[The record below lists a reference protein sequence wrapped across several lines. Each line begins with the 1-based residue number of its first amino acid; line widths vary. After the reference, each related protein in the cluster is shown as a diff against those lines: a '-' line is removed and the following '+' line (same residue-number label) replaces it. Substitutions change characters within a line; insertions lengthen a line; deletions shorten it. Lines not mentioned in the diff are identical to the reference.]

1 VVNEEQQSSRYYWLP
16 MMAVRPG
23 MVTARPVV
31 GLSGNRETMFVAVG
45 STITENTIAQMMAKD
60 VECVAV
66 VDQISR
72 SVAGADLAA
81 SKFQDRLREIFGPEP
96 DPACQALFDALV
108 QAEPTLC
115 PT

>member
-1 VVNEEQQSSRYYWLP
+1 VANDEQQSSRYYWLP

-45 STITENTIAQMMAKD
+45 STISESTMAQMMAKD

-66 VDQISR
+66 VDQISH
-72 SVAGADLAA
+72 SVAAA
-81 SKFQDRLREIFGPEP
+81 EHSPSKFQDRLREIFGPEP
-96 DPACQALFDALV
+96 DQACQALVDALV
-108 QAEPTLC
+108 KAAPTLC
-115 PT
+115 PN